1 MTKTN
6 TEAVGALAHGLWA
19 VMRHKLGKP
28 PSYLPKSRTDFRDE
42 AKKRLTALS
51 PTDKT
56 EPSAAGL
63 DRALWLVNV
72 VEGNVRTSNPKY
84 ADQLQEVWSIL
95 WDALSAPTRERE
107 MRETL
112 SPVREA
118 LEQGAKWFEEYA
130 DHHAQLAKAAG
141 FNVGKERDAKAERNR
156 ERASTLWE
164 AVIAFDLAFKDQASE

>member
-1 MTKTN
+1 M
-6 TEAVGALAHGLWA
+6 
-19 VMRHKLGKP
+19 
-28 PSYLPKSRTDFRDE
+28 
-42 AKKRLTALS
+42 
-51 PTDKT
+51 T

>member
-1 MTKTN
+1 MTKN
-6 TEAVGALAHGLWA
+6 EDAEALHSITIPLAYYEWLAKIEKDVCVHDLTPHEQAGLIA
-19 VMRHKLGKP
+19 
-28 PSYLPKSRTDFRDE
+28 
-42 AKKRLTALS
+42 ALS
-51 PTDKT
+51 PTAKT

-72 VEGNVRTSNPKY
+72 VEGNVRTSNPNY